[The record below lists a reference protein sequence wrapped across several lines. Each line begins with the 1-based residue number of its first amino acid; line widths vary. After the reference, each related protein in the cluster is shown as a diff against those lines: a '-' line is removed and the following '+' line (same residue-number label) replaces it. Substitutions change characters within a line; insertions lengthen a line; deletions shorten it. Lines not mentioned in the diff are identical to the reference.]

1 MCYNET
7 QQNAVNVGMPPIR
20 LVHPCRRESAF
31 VPILRHPAMSIRRL
45 VLAANNGVQSVNVG
59 LSSFVPVE
67 WMCEVE
73 LPLTIFNYI
82 RELTMSYRVR
92 TV

>member
-1 MCYNET
+1 
-7 QQNAVNVGMPPIR
+7 
-20 LVHPCRRESAF
+20 
-31 VPILRHPAMSIRRL
+31 MSIRRL

-82 RELTMSYRVR
+82 RELIMSYRVR